1 MDFTANYD
9 MFLNEEHDLLRQTV
23 REFTEREVAPNIRA
37 WDRSG
42 AEHGEGPETRTHIRP
57 LIEKMGKLG
66 FLGICFPAKYGGA
79 GMDYLALA
87 VLCEELERM
96 DSFLRVVA
104 SVHVGL
110 NSMTIFQWGNEAQ
123 KMKYLKP
130 QAEGKRIGAYGLTE
144 PNSGTDAGAM
154 TTTARRDGDH
164 YVLNGE
170 KIWISLSDI
179 ADTFVVFAKTDPSKG
194 NRGISCFIVERSMP
208 GFSSYPLH
216 GKLGVR
222 AGNTGGIV
230 FQDMRV
236 PVENRLGEEGEGFK
250 IAMTALDSGRYTVA
264 AGAVG
269 GIQGALEASVK
280 YAKERHTFGV
290 PIGDHQL
297 VKRMISNMVLKMDM
311 GRLLVY
317 KAGWMKN
324 IGRRN
329 TRETTLGKWHA
340 TVSSW
345 ESADDAVQIHG
356 AYGFSDEYPVER
368 FLRNARGG
376 VIYEGTRELQELL
389 QADFAMGTRELAPKL
404 RCDLPAYNK
413 EIWEAE

>member
-1 MDFTANYD
+1 MDFTDNFD
-9 MFLNEEHDLLRQTV
+9 MFLNEEHDMLRQTV
-23 REFTEREVAPNIRA
+23 REFAEREVLPHIRE

-42 AEHGEGPETRTHIRP
+42 AAHGEGPETRTYIRP

-66 FLGICFPAKYGGA
+66 FLGICMPVRYGGA

-87 VLCEELERM
+87 VLCEELERI

-104 SVHVGL
+104 SVHIGL
-110 NSMTIFQWGNEAQ
+110 NSMTIFQWGTEAQ
-123 KMKYLKP
+123 KQRFLVP
-130 QAEGKRIGAYGLTE
+130 QAQGRKIGAYGLTE

-154 TTTARRDGDH
+154 ESTARRDGDH
-164 YVLNGE
+164 YILNGE

-179 ADTFVVFAKTDPSKG
+179 ADTFVVFAKTDPAKG
-194 NRGISCFIVERSMP
+194 NRGISCFVLERGMAGLST
-208 GFSSYPLH
+208 YPLH

-230 FQDMRV
+230 MQDVRV
-236 PVENRLGEEGEGFK
+236 PVANRLGEEGEGFK

-269 GIQGALEASVK
+269 LIHASLDAAVK

-297 VKRMISNMVLKMDM
+297 VKRMISHMVRKMDM

-324 IGRRN
+324 AGRRN
-329 TRETTLGKWHA
+329 TRETTLAKWHA

-368 FLRNARGG
+368 FLRNSRGG

-389 QADFAMGTRELAPKL
+389 QADYALGHREIAPKL
-404 RCDLPAYNK
+404 RCELPAYNK
-413 EIWEAE
+413 AEWEAE

>member
-110 NSMTIFQWGNEAQ
+110 NSMTIFQWGTEAQ

-130 QAEGKRIGAYGLTE
+130 QAEGKQIGAYGLTE

-297 VKRMISNMVLKMDM
+297 VKRMISNMVRKMDM

-317 KAGWMKN
+317 KSGGMKN
-324 IGRRN
+324 AGRRN

-404 RCDLPAYNK
+404 RCELPAYNK
-413 EIWEAE
+413 DAWEAE